1 MEVVG
6 GRGYF
11 QWAGLSEEV
20 TFELNEKEP
29 HLGGEYS
36 RWGQGLCGLWAVTA
50 PQWKPA
56 LVGDD

>member
-1 MEVVG
+1 MVG
-6 GRGYF
+6 DRGYF

-20 TFELNEKEP
+20 MFDLTNEKP
-29 HLGGEYS
+29 DLAGECS
-36 RWGQGLCGLWAVTA
+36 RWGQGLWGSWAVTA